1 MAMGTIKF
9 SVRMNGLEDIKA
21 KMLTLG
27 NKVALKVV
35 RGGMKDGAVEIQKRA
50 VQNLRS
56 SMSIRTGALQ
66 KSVIVR
72 TGKANGPNRLSQY
85 EEWAG
90 VTIAPTV
97 FAAALDEGLFG
108 KLVVV
113 GRNGRAPKGTIK
125 PRAYAHLIEFGVAP
139 HSTGKGS
146 RVQEKVQI
154 FKRDKRGRMRKIML
168 ATGRKGKE
176 HGRPHPGFAARPF
189 MRPAFDS
196 GQFPAHAAMVA
207 SVRRRLMEAIAP
219 WDKRRAS

>member
-9 SVRMNGLEDIKA
+9 SVRMNGLEDIKS

-50 VQNLRS
+50 VDNLS
-56 SMSIRTGALQ
+56 SSNSILTGALQ
-66 KSVIVR
+66 RSIIVR
-72 TGKANGPNRLSQY
+72 TGKANGPNRLNQY

-97 FAAALDEGLFG
+97 FEAVRDEGLG
-108 KLVVV
+108 TKLVVKAKR
-113 GRNGRAPKGTIK
+113 GKGASGKIK
-125 PRAYAHLIEFGVAP
+125 PRSYAHLIEFGVRP
-139 HSTGKGS
+139 HTTGDGD
-146 RVQEKVQI
+146 RLDEKVEI
-154 FKRDKRGRMRKIML
+154 FRRDKRGRMRKIML
-168 ATGRKGKE
+168 ATGRKGKQA
-176 HGRPHPGFAARPF
+176 GRRNKGFAARPF